1 MIAVETISGMA
12 LDEITRRRNAPA
24 AEPSKVRTIK
34 SGNRRRLTTGGRRN
48 GKVPPRL
55 INVNAN
61 MLVATATR
69 ESIPN
74 WNIAGTVMIDVLPV
88 ITLTLLVAKKIAIS
102 ASKRAPVTASIL
114 AFWQQRPGFRIG
126 DGAGISQN
134 GSSCKDLT
142 STRFAQTGASSER
155 SKGVAGAL

>member
-1 MIAVETISGMA
+1 M
-12 LDEITRRRNAPA
+12 
-24 AEPSKVRTIK
+24 
-34 SGNRRRLTTGGRRN
+34 
-48 GKVPPRL
+48 PPKL

-102 ASKRAPVTASIL
+102 ASKRTPVTASIL
-114 AFWQQRPGFRIG
+114 ALAAETKVQYGECREPIPFAWPFFRRGRPML
-126 DGAGISQN
+126 ASP
-134 GSSCKDLT
+134 DLG
-142 STRFAQTGASSER
+142 TG
-155 SKGVAGAL
+155 LP

>member
-1 MIAVETISGMA
+1 
-12 LDEITRRRNAPA
+12 
-24 AEPSKVRTIK
+24 
-34 SGNRRRLTTGGRRN
+34 
-48 GKVPPRL
+48 VPPKL

-102 ASKRAPVTASIL
+102 ASKRTPVTASIL
-114 AFWQQRPGFRIG
+114 ASGGR
-126 DGAGISQN
+126 DE
-134 GSSCKDLT
+134 
-142 STRFAQTGASSER
+142 SSER
-155 SKGVAGAL
+155 RMARTDSLRLAVLETPAPNAREPGSGK

>member
-1 MIAVETISGMA
+1 MA
-12 LDEITRRRNAPA
+12 LGEITRRRTAPP
-24 AEPSKVRTIK
+24 AEPSNVRTIK
-34 SGNRRRLTTGGRRN
+34 RGNLRRFTTGGRRN
-48 GKVPPRL
+48 GKVPPKL

-102 ASKRAPVTASIL
+102 ASKRTPVTASIL
-114 AFWQQRPGFRIG
+114 ASGGR
-126 DGAGISQN
+126 DE
-134 GSSCKDLT
+134 
-142 STRFAQTGASSER
+142 SSER
-155 SKGVAGAL
+155 RMARTDSLRLAVLETPAPNAREPGSGK

>member
-1 MIAVETISGMA
+1 MA
-12 LDEITRRRNAPA
+12 LGEITRRRTAPP
-24 AEPSKVRTIK
+24 AEPSNVRTIK
-34 SGNRRRLTTGGRRN
+34 RGNLRRFTTGGRRN
-48 GKVPPRL
+48 GKVPPKL

-114 AFWQQRPGFRIG
+114 AFG
-126 DGAGISQN
+126 
-134 GSSCKDLT
+134 GSDE
-142 STRFAQTGASSER
+142 SSER
-155 SKGVAGAL
+155 RMARTDPLRL